1 MKKIG
6 LLGWI
11 CQLIVIAWA
20 IDWGIMGIFKIDLL
34 GKALSLLP
42 ASGDIGRI
50 VMIVVGVAG
59 AYLLLDLIFAPKKKA

>member
-20 IDWGIMGIFKIDLL
+20 IDWGIYGIFKLDLISKIPGATGVL
-34 GKALSLLP
+34 T
-42 ASGDIGRI
+42 II
-50 VMIVVGVAG
+50 QIVVGVAG
-59 AYLLLDLIFAPKKKA
+59 AYLLLDLIVSKTRSS

>member
-20 IDWGIMGIFKIDLL
+20 IIGGVAEVFKFNVLAKVFEILHL
-34 GKALSLLP
+34 G
-42 ASGDIGRI
+42 GDVYRI
-50 VMIVVGVAG
+50 IMIVVGAAG
-59 AYLLLDLIFAPKKKA
+59 VFLLLDLILAPKKKA